1 VSGRIL
7 FNSQGDP
14 IDKAIVVLE
23 VEEREGSNTITLSQ
37 IVGTFR

>member
-14 IDKAIVVLE
+14 VDKAIVVLE
-23 VEEREGSNTITLSQ
+23 VEEKGGSNTTVLSQ
-37 IVGTFR
+37 IIGTFR